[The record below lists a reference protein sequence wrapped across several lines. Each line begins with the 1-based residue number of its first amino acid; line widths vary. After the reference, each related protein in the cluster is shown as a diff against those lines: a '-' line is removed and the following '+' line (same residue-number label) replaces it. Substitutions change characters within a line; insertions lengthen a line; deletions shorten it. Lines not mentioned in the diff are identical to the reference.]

1 MDDKRTTVRDVAKEA
16 NVSITTVSR
25 FLNQDY
31 GSMSEATKLRIAKA
45 VQKLG
50 YNNPRAKSRRC
61 VALVLPN
68 VRDPFFAGMVEAV
81 ERKLESMGISMQLC
95 LTEDSF
101 EKEEKIIRS
110 LIWPDITGLLYMS
123 TVTAKENCYEILK
136 TACKPFVVM
145 DSYLSEYN
153 APAMVF
159 SNGVYGMY
167 EATKYLVEMGHRDIA
182 YLSGIRYGMFEHH
195 RYQGYVNAM
204 LDSGLK
210 VNTELVRFGSYEV
223 EAGLQAFES
232 LRTSNKHFTAI
243 ICENDQLAAGVYKG
257 CLRAGLKIPEDI
269 SVVGYNNSNIST
281 MLEPPLTTVD
291 QQLDVIVEY
300 AVDMLVKQLG
310 DKPIIDRTIRVPPR
324 VVLRSSVADINASA
338 DQGEI

>member
-232 LRTSNKHFTAI
+232 LRTSDKHFTAI

-269 SVVGYNNSNIST
+269 SIIGSDGYALGAISR
-281 MLEPPLTTVD
+281 PQFD
-291 QQLDVIVEY
+291 
-300 AVDMLVKQLG
+300 
-310 DKPIIDRTIRVPPR
+310 
-324 VVLRSSVADINASA
+324 SVAHSISELVELAISRLI
-338 DQGEI
+338 EIAEKKNQTPRQIILRPYIIERNSVAKKEQRK